1 MTSSLKTYSSLTGLI
16 SKTAELQSLVEFYI
30 SQDNEIEAEKYSKLY
45 ELEIQ
50 KIFQLRDLSQPDLIV
65 KLDFAQTLI
74 AEEHPMA
81 SLIQMVF
88 ESLREDITELFS
100 GEPKEDQQTPD
111 SSL

>member
-30 SQDNEIEAEKYSKLY
+30 SQDNEIEA
-45 ELEIQ
+45 
-50 KIFQLRDLSQPDLIV
+50 
-65 KLDFAQTLI
+65 TLI